1 MLFFLYLLASLVIC
15 IKTLSYGFFEWKQKE
30 NKVGGAMVISIA
42 LISFVFS
49 NVMFFFF

>member
-1 MLFFLYLLASLVIC
+1 MIFFIYFIGSLIIC

-30 NKVGGAMVISIA
+30 NKLGGAIVVSIA
-42 LISFVFS
+42 LLAFVFS